1 MKQTL
6 QTSYLIKGL
15 VICVDAL
22 LMLGFTMVV
31 YYFMTGL
38 IPFTAYLHYK
48 MYMLLSLLAFIFSDF
63 IFPPLLQM
71 RKVKPEKIVVN
82 LIYFIIVYMM
92 LLIAML
98 SFVDVNMLSLKFV
111 LVTSSIIWLLLV
123 VWRLSCRVL
132 VKKIRT
138 LGRNSRTIIFVGASQ
153 NMVDLY
159 REILNDPSTGY
170 KVLGYIDNSKN
181 DNLGSLPYLG
191 DMSVLYDYLTENH
204 TNIDMLFYASTSS
217 DVDNARKLIN
227 FCDNHI
233 IRFYQVPNLYSYFRR
248 ELKLELMG
256 DIPVLYVREEPLLN
270 PFNRFIKRSFDIVAA
285 CLFLF
290 TIFPF
295 IYIIVGTIIKIT
307 SPGPIFFKQ
316 KRNRLD
322 GKEFFCYKFRSMKVN
337 NDADKVQATKNDP
350 RKYPFGNFMRR
361 TNIDELPQFINVLNG
376 TMSIVGP
383 RPHMVKHTEEYGALI
398 DKYMVRHLAKPGIT
412 GWAQVKGC
420 RGETKELYQMEERIE
435 KDIWYVENWSFL
447 LDLRII
453 FMTAF
458 NMFFTKEENAY

>member
-316 KRNRLD
+316 KRNGLD

-420 RGETKELYQMEERIE
+420 RGETKELYQMEESIE

>member
-191 DMSVLYDYLTENH
+191 DMSFLYDYLTENH

-316 KRNRLD
+316 KRNGLD

>member
-316 KRNRLD
+316 KRNGLD

-337 NDADKVQATKNDP
+337 NDADRVQATKNDP

>member
-295 IYIIVGTIIKIT
+295 VYIIVGTIIKIT

-316 KRNRLD
+316 KRNGLD

>member
-170 KVLGYIDNSKN
+170 KVLGYIDNGKN

-295 IYIIVGTIIKIT
+295 VYIIVGTIIKIT

-316 KRNRLD
+316 KRNGLD

-435 KDIWYVENWSFL
+435 KDILYVENWSFL

>member
-170 KVLGYIDNSKN
+170 RVLGYIDNSKN

-295 IYIIVGTIIKIT
+295 VYIIVGTIIKIT

-316 KRNRLD
+316 KRNGLD

-337 NDADKVQATKNDP
+337 SDADKVQATKNDP

>member
-295 IYIIVGTIIKIT
+295 IYIIVGIIIKIT

-316 KRNRLD
+316 KRNGLD

>member
-285 CLFLF
+285 SLFLF

-295 IYIIVGTIIKIT
+295 VYIIVGTIIKIT

-316 KRNRLD
+316 KRNGLD

>member
-1 MKQTL
+1 
-6 QTSYLIKGL
+6 
-15 VICVDAL
+15 
-22 LMLGFTMVV
+22 
-31 YYFMTGL
+31 
-38 IPFTAYLHYK
+38 
-48 MYMLLSLLAFIFSDF
+48 MLLSLLAFIFSDF

-295 IYIIVGTIIKIT
+295 VYIIVGTIIKIT

-316 KRNRLD
+316 KRNGLD

>member
-82 LIYFIIVYMM
+82 LIYFIIIYMM

-295 IYIIVGTIIKIT
+295 VYIIVGTIIKIT

-316 KRNRLD
+316 KRNGLD

>member
-233 IRFYQVPNLYSYFRR
+233 IRFYQVPNLFSYFRR

-295 IYIIVGTIIKIT
+295 VYIIVGTIIKIT

-316 KRNRLD
+316 KRNGLD

>member
-227 FCDNHI
+227 FCDKHI

-295 IYIIVGTIIKIT
+295 VYIIVGTIIKIT

-316 KRNRLD
+316 KRNGLD

>member
-1 MKQTL
+1 
-6 QTSYLIKGL
+6 

-82 LIYFIIVYMM
+82 LIYFIIVYIM

-98 SFVDVNMLSLKFV
+98 AFVDVNMLSLKFV

-295 IYIIVGTIIKIT
+295 VYIIVGTIIKIT

-316 KRNRLD
+316 KRNGLD

>member
-82 LIYFIIVYMM
+82 LIYFIIVYIM

-295 IYIIVGTIIKIT
+295 VYIIVGTIIKIT

-316 KRNRLD
+316 KRNGLD

>member
-170 KVLGYIDNSKN
+170 RVLGYIDNSKN

-295 IYIIVGTIIKIT
+295 VYIIVGTIIKIT

-316 KRNRLD
+316 KRNGLD

>member
-22 LMLGFTMVV
+22 LMLGFIMVV

-295 IYIIVGTIIKIT
+295 VYIIVGTIIKIT

-316 KRNRLD
+316 KRNGLD

>member
-181 DNLGSLPYLG
+181 DSLGSLPYLG

-295 IYIIVGTIIKIT
+295 VYIIVGTIIKIT

-316 KRNRLD
+316 KRNGLD

>member
-316 KRNRLD
+316 KRNGLD

>member
-159 REILNDPSTGY
+159 REILHDPSTGY

-316 KRNRLD
+316 KRNGLD

>member
-82 LIYFIIVYMM
+82 LIYFIIVYIM

-285 CLFLF
+285 SLFLF

-295 IYIIVGTIIKIT
+295 VYIIVGTIIKIT

-316 KRNRLD
+316 KRNGLD

>member
-204 TNIDMLFYASTSS
+204 TSIDMLFYASTSS

-316 KRNRLD
+316 KRNGLD

>member
-316 KRNRLD
+316 KRNGLD
-322 GKEFFCYKFRSMKVN
+322 GKEFFCYKFRSMK
-337 NDADKVQATKNDP
+337 
-350 RKYPFGNFMRR
+350 
-361 TNIDELPQFINVLNG
+361 
-376 TMSIVGP
+376 
-383 RPHMVKHTEEYGALI
+383 
-398 DKYMVRHLAKPGIT
+398 
-412 GWAQVKGC
+412 
-420 RGETKELYQMEERIE
+420 
-435 KDIWYVENWSFL
+435 
-447 LDLRII
+447 
-453 FMTAF
+453 
-458 NMFFTKEENAY
+458 

>member
-71 RKVKPEKIVVN
+71 RKVKPEKIVLN
-82 LIYFIIVYMM
+82 FIYFIIVYMM

-295 IYIIVGTIIKIT
+295 IYIIVGIIIKIT

-316 KRNRLD
+316 KRNGLD

>member
-295 IYIIVGTIIKIT
+295 VYIIVGTIIKIT

-316 KRNRLD
+316 KRNGLD

-337 NDADKVQATKNDP
+337 NDADKIQATKNDP

>member
-248 ELKLELMG
+248 DLKLELMG

-316 KRNRLD
+316 KRNGLD

>member
-1 MKQTL
+1 
-6 QTSYLIKGL
+6 
-15 VICVDAL
+15 
-22 LMLGFTMVV
+22 
-31 YYFMTGL
+31 
-38 IPFTAYLHYK
+38 
-48 MYMLLSLLAFIFSDF
+48 
-63 IFPPLLQM
+63 
-71 RKVKPEKIVVN
+71 
-82 LIYFIIVYMM
+82 
-92 LLIAML
+92 
-98 SFVDVNMLSLKFV
+98 
-111 LVTSSIIWLLLV
+111 
-123 VWRLSCRVL
+123 
-132 VKKIRT
+132 
-138 LGRNSRTIIFVGASQ
+138 
-153 NMVDLY
+153 
-159 REILNDPSTGY
+159 
-170 KVLGYIDNSKN
+170 
-181 DNLGSLPYLG
+181 
-191 DMSVLYDYLTENH
+191 MSVLYDYLTENH

-316 KRNRLD
+316 KRNGLD

>member
-204 TNIDMLFYASTSS
+204 TSIDMLFYASTSS

-295 IYIIVGTIIKIT
+295 ICIIVGTIIKIT

-316 KRNRLD
+316 KRNGLD

>member
-22 LMLGFTMVV
+22 LMLGFTIVV

-98 SFVDVNMLSLKFV
+98 SFIDVNMLSLKFV
-111 LVTSSIIWLLLV
+111 IVTSAIIWLLLV

-170 KVLGYIDNSKN
+170 RVLGYIDNCKN

-191 DMSVLYDYLTENH
+191 DMTGVYDYLAEHH
-204 TNIDMLFYASTSS
+204 TDIDMLFYASTSS

-295 IYIIVGTIIKIT
+295 VYIIVGTIIKIT

-316 KRNRLD
+316 KRNGLD